1 MGAFFMYPARAAVLP
16 SIAILVVCSVVA
28 SFIPVLS
35 WLIAIAVTITAY
47 TFAFEILQHHA
58 DGWEEP
64 PEAMLTVSSSL
75 VFHYLIALFTSAV
88 LIGAVHILLGPIAG
102 LALLAVF
109 SFIQPAFTMVTGIEG
124 SVIAALNPAKWSG
137 LVRIFGAAYFALAIL
152 LFVGQLVQGWLN
164 ASMLSFMPGFIADAI
179 LKIISLWVLFSSFY
193 WMGYLIYEHHLALGF
208 EPDSHENQ
216 AIRALDRD
224 GLLIEAIDKAIAER
238 NFDACI
244 QSVKEHQR
252 ERVLSASAHAKYR
265 ELLIKK
271 GDSAEIREH
280 AQVFLHQLL
289 TEKNLPRAIS
299 LSIQQLNI
307 DPDFYPLDAEASG
320 DLLDQARR
328 TGQSS
333 VEKKLLRNLI
343 KHFYLENAIEKWTIR
358 LAELL
363 KHDGESTEDI
373 NLLLDSA
380 LAATRNESQ
389 RERIIT
395 AKKALH

>member
-1 MGAFFMYPARAAVLP
+1 MGAFFMYPTRAAVLP
-16 SIAILVVCSVVA
+16 SIAILLVCSVVA
-28 SFIPVLS
+28 GFIPVVG
-35 WLIAIAVTITAY
+35 WLIAVAATITAY

-58 DGWEEP
+58 DGWDEP

-75 VFHYLIALFTSAV
+75 VFHYLIALFIAAV
-88 LIGAVHILLGPIAG
+88 LIGAVHLLLGPVAG
-102 LALLAVF
+102 LILLAVF
-109 SFIQPAFTMVTGIEG
+109 SFIQPAFTMVAGIEG
-124 SVIAALNPAKWSG
+124 SVIAALNPLKWSG
-137 LVRIFGAAYFALAIL
+137 LVRIFGTAYFVLAIL
-152 LFVGQLVQGWLN
+152 LFVGQLVQGWLS

-179 LKIISLWVLFSSFY
+179 LKIISLWILFSSFY

-244 QSVKEHQR
+244 QSVKEQQR
-252 ERVLSASAHAKYR
+252 ERVLSAAAHTKYR
-265 ELLIKK
+265 ELLMKK
-271 GDSAEIREH
+271 GNSAEIREH
-280 AQVFLHQLL
+280 AQIFLHQLL
-289 TEKNLPRAIS
+289 TEKNLPRAMS

-307 DPDFYPLDAEASG
+307 DPDFYPLDAEASDG
-320 DLLDQARR
+320 LLDQTRR

-343 KHFYLENAIEKWTIR
+343 KHFYQEPTIEKWTAR

-363 KHDGESTEDI
+363 KQDGESTEDI
-373 NLLLDSA
+373 TLILDSA

-389 RERIIT
+389 RERIIA
-395 AKKALH
+395 AKKAIH